1 MKYKINEQ
9 TYTSVGVMDDES
21 YAGNAE
27 LWDYEVVP
35 APNRHESRVPR
46 AKNEKHAKTA
56 SIRLSR
62 TQRAVKRAFDIA
74 VALVA
79 FTLFSPL
86 IAVIALAVWLGDFHN
101 PIFSQRRVGLKGKVF
116 TIYKFRT
123 MRIDSESDGVPK
135 LCEKHDSRLTRVGA
149 FLRDHHLD
157 EFPQLWNVFR
167 GDMSVVGPRP
177 ERPYFTEKILE
188 AYPDYRLLESLRP
201 GLFSEATLYNGY
213 TETMAQMIRRAEMD
227 IDYLKG
233 YSFRRDISIIWKTAY
248 SIISGKEF

>member
-1 MKYKINEQ
+1 M
-9 TYTSVGVMDDES
+9 
-21 YAGNAE
+21 
-27 LWDYEVVP
+27 
-35 APNRHESRVPR
+35 
-46 AKNEKHAKTA
+46 
-56 SIRLSR
+56 
-62 TQRAVKRAFDIA
+62 KRAFDIA

-86 IAVIALAVWLGDFHN
+86 IAVITLVVWLGDFHS
-101 PIFSQRRVGLKGKVF
+101 PIFSQRRVGRKGNVF

-135 LCEKHDSRLTRVGA
+135 LCEKHDARLTKVGA

-157 EFPQLWNVFR
+157 EFPQLWNVFK

-177 ERPYFTEKILE
+177 ERPFFTEKILAE
-188 AYPDYRLLESLRP
+188 YPDYRLLEALRP

-213 TETMAQMIRRAEMD
+213 TETLAQMIRRAEMD

-233 YSFRRDISIIWKTAY
+233 YSFRRDIGIIWKTAY